1 MIGVKVGVKPVF
13 SSLIHS
19 GAWEGPCRVGDLA
32 DLTPEAEKTRA
43 KEAFGQLKEHL
54 EENLSADAQVLE
66 PVMIELGEDLVIRQ
80 SEFQKLEADLPE
92 VDLYLVSGHGCCQY
106 AGVKIGERY
115 NKPVAMVGPGVST
128 VDCAAYL
135 RSRGLEGFAPL
146 DFDELNQLIS
156 LLRVRKTFQ
165 QMNMLVVADEEIIT
179 IGVVSS
185 VWNLEDLKARLG
197 IDSKRISFRGLSD
210 EVDRVIESKTEQRK
224 AVQLV
229 DKLVSN
235 AQELRI
241 DEDYVTNDVNFY
253 LAIKNLMEKYECNAV
268 TVPCF
273 ELCCTQLPAQWQ
285 AVPCLT
291 HSLLKDQGYPSSC
304 EGDISVLL
312 GMALLMAIANK
323 SSFMGN
329 PAFHENVIRLTH
341 SVPGLKMN
349 GFDSPDLPYHLAS
362 FTAGGWGTK
371 IQIDLAANEEKEV
384 TLARFNPLATKVLIA
399 RGKTVRC
406 EFHENGC
413 SPSVF
418 IEVADARELIHKQV
432 DYGHHM
438 AMVYGDYTS
447 EAEKLGELLGL
458 EVEVV

>member
-1 MIGVKVGVKPVF
+1 MIDVRVGVKPVF
-13 SSLIHS
+13 SSLVHS

-32 DLTPEAEKTRA
+32 SLTPEAERNGA
-43 KEAFGQLKEHL
+43 KEAFGQLKEYVQK
-54 EENLSADAQVLE
+54 NLTAEAQVLE
-66 PVMIELGEDLVIRQ
+66 PVMIELGDDLTIRQ
-80 SEFQKLEADLPE
+80 KEFRKLEADLPE
-92 VDLYLVSGHGCCQY
+92 VDLYLVSGAGCCQY
-106 AGVKIGERY
+106 AGAKIGERY
-115 NKPVAMVGPGVST
+115 KKPVAMVGPGVST
-128 VDCAAYL
+128 VDLAAYL

-146 DFDELNQLIS
+146 DFDELNQLVS

-165 QMNMLVVADEEIIT
+165 QMKLLVVADEEIIT

-185 VWNLEDLKARLG
+185 IWNLEDLKARLG
-197 IDSKRISFRGLSD
+197 MDSKRISFRTLSD
-210 EVDRVIESKTEQRK
+210 EIDRVLQSETEQGKTARI
-224 AVQLV
+224 VG
-229 DKLVSN
+229 KLVSN

-241 DEDYVTNDVNFY
+241 DKDYVTNDVNFY
-253 LAIKNLMEKYECNAV
+253 LAIKNLMAKYECNAV

-273 ELCCTQLPAQWQ
+273 ELCNSQLPAQWQ

-312 GMALLMAIANK
+312 GMALLMAISKK

-329 PAFHENVIRLTH
+329 PGFHENMIRLTH

-362 FTAGGWGTK
+362 FTWAGCGTK
-371 IQIDLAANEEKEV
+371 LQIDLAANEEKEV

-399 RGKTVRC
+399 KGKTVSC
-406 EFHENGC
+406 EFHENAC
-413 SPSVF
+413 SPSVY
-418 IEVADARELIHKQV
+418 IEVADARELLHKQV
-432 DYGHHM
+432 DYGHHL

-447 EAEKLGELLGL
+447 EAAKLAELLGIQ
-458 EVEVV
+458 VEIV